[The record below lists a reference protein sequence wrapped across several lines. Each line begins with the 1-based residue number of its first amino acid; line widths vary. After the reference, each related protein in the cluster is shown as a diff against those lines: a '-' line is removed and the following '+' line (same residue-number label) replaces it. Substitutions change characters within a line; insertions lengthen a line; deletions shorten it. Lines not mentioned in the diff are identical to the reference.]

1 MSLIAAVGLGWAAM
15 ALAMLALWAWYR
27 RGGDPGVVDVAWGLG
42 VAALGP
48 WFCLWAEEGD
58 RTRRW
63 VLAGL
68 VVAWGVRL
76 SGHIARRRGRLSG
89 DGRYHTLSE
98 AWGPRAPWYF
108 LGFFQLQAT
117 WSVLFALPVLLAAT
131 NPAPWPQWSDLV
143 GLGTWL
149 VAVAGEAIA
158 DRQLQR
164 FRENPANRG
173 QVCQT
178 GLWRYSRHPNY
189 FCEWLHWWAY
199 VACSGLRPVTLWGL
213 LGPLAMWWFLNR
225 VTGIPPT
232 EAQSLKSRGEAYRRY
247 QQTTSRF
254 FPWPPRA
261 ESTP

>member
-1 MSLIAAVGLGWAAM
+1 
-15 ALAMLALWAWYR
+15 
-27 RGGDPGVVDVAWGLG
+27 
-42 VAALGP
+42 
-48 WFCLWAEEGD
+48 
-58 RTRRW
+58 
-63 VLAGL
+63 
-68 VVAWGVRL
+68 
-76 SGHIARRRGRLSG
+76 
-89 DGRYHTLSE
+89 
-98 AWGPRAPWYF
+98 
-108 LGFFQLQAT
+108 
-117 WSVLFALPVLLAAT
+117 
-131 NPAPWPQWSDLV
+131 
-143 GLGTWL
+143 L